1 MQAPELEPQPAAR
14 QPVVREREVAAESR
28 RERAESAALEESA
41 ERAAAE
47 ARELPEPR
55 LVVQALERAAREAQQ
70 PGRRPSARRPP
81 IRWPA
86 RSGGPSA
93 RPARVEIARC

>member
-70 PGRRPSARRPP
+70 PGRRPSRSRR
-81 IRWPA
+81 RSVAA
-86 RSGGPSA
+86 RSGGPQQSA
-93 RPARVEIARC
+93 CSRGSLVV